1 MQDEDVKIASDNP
14 SESLRP
20 QRDYGETVAKE
31 FQRHKENGNIFM
43 ANRLGEELAKPLLGG
58 DEGLFDN
65 LNLCST
71 NQLYFLYG
79 FAVRKAVNEGIEV
92 SILADTVLHSF
103 SETVKN
109 RNEAI
114 YAALNDS
121 VSDTVYRL
129 CLSDDSCIG
138 TGFAKLCGQGSNSR
152 WVELGCESYQTYR
165 DFSAALV
172 KKFVFK
178 K

>member
-1 MQDEDVKIASDNP
+1 MQEVSVIIPNFNGMAYLDGVLAGLECQSVNNFEVILVDNGSSDG
-14 SESLRP
+14 SCAF
-20 QRDYGETVAKE
+20 VAARYPWVHLIE
-31 FQRHKENGNIFM
+31 LPENF
-43 ANRLGEELAKPLLGG
+43 
-58 DEGLFDN
+58 
-65 LNLCST
+65 
-71 NQLYFLYG
+71 G
-79 FAVRKAVNEGIEV
+79 FCKAVNEGIEV

-109 RNEAI
+109 KNEAI

-121 VSDTVYRL
+121 VSDTIYRL